1 MAEVLSQS
9 QIDALLAAAMS
20 GTQDLSQQK
29 EEKKYQKYDFRSPR
43 KYTKERLKML
53 NGVFENYAKVLNTRI
68 NALAR
73 ATCEVEV
80 DTVDEQRYYEFSNAL
95 IDGQVVTLAYLDVN
109 DYHEDTPVIIVATP
123 SIMVSLIDRLMGGNG
138 DVEEDLPSDYTYT
151 DLDLSLYINLMTD
164 FVGIMGGSWENY
176 INLEFNFGRI
186 EANPTLVQLIGFEET
201 VILVSLDINFSN
213 SSGRLDICLPDAVLG
228 KIFSEINKGNAV
240 LRKEREDHSE
250 EIYSHLQTSDLEI
263 TAELGRTR
271 LQLSDIYNLAV
282 GDVIDMNIKKDST
295 VGLRIGGREWF
306 AGYMG
311 THDKHLAVK
320 IRDVQGE
327 LRTEF
332 ATAIKDGVQPEGLPE
347 EIPAEE
353 IPTGEI
359 PEEFPA
365 EMTAD
370 TSQAEPPMPEEIA
383 FEPEPVPQPELDEGG
398 STQEDGQ

>member
-20 GTQDLSQQK
+20 GTQDLTQQK

-73 ATCEVEV
+73 ATCEVGV

-95 IDGQVVTLAYLDVN
+95 TDGQVVTLAYLTIG
-109 DYHEDTPVIIVATP
+109 EEREESPVIIVATP

-151 DLDLSLYINLMTD
+151 DLDLSLYQNLMTD
-164 FVGIMGGSWENY
+164 FISIMGGSWENY
-176 INLEFNFGRI
+176 LTLRFDYGRV

-201 VILVSLDINFSN
+201 VIMVSLDIKFSN

-228 KIFSEINKGNAV
+228 RIFTEINKGSAA

-250 EIYSHLQTSDLEI
+250 EIYSHIQSSELEI
-263 TAELGRTR
+263 TAELGRTS
-271 LQLSDIYNLAV
+271 LSLKDVFNLNV
-282 GDVIDMNIKKDST
+282 GDVIDMHMKKDSP
-295 VGLRIGGREWF
+295 VSLKIGGREWF
-306 AGYMG
+306 TGYMG
-311 THDKHLAVK
+311 VHERYLAVK
-320 IRDVQGE
+320 IRDVDGE
-327 LRTEF
+327 PQSAFSAVRDEIEEESGDPGAF
-332 ATAIKDGVQPEGLPE
+332 AGQ
-347 EIPAEE
+347 
-353 IPTGEI
+353 
-359 PEEFPA
+359 
-365 EMTAD
+365 
-370 TSQAEPPMPEEIA
+370 
-383 FEPEPVPQPELDEGG
+383 ELDEGG
-398 STQEDGQ
+398 SLQEDGQ

>member
-53 NGVFENYAKVLNTRI
+53 NGVFENYAKVINTRI

-95 IDGQVVTLAYLDVN
+95 IDGQVVTLAYLNINGDR
-109 DYHEDTPVIIVATP
+109 EDTPVIIVATP

-164 FVGIMGGSWENY
+164 FVNIMGGSWENY
-176 INLEFNFGRI
+176 IRLAFEFGRV

-201 VILVSLDINFSN
+201 VILVSLDIKFSN
-213 SSGRLDICLPDAVLG
+213 SSGRLDICLPDAVLS
-228 KIFSEINKGNAV
+228 KIFAEINKGNAV
-240 LRKEREDHSE
+240 MRKEREDHSDD
-250 EIYSHLQTSDLEI
+250 IYSHLQTSELEI

-271 LQLSDIYNLAV
+271 LQLQDIFNLEV
-282 GDVIDMNIKKDST
+282 GDVIDMSMKQDSP
-295 VGLRIGGREWF
+295 VSLRIGGREWF
-306 AGYMG
+306 TGYMG
-311 THDKHLAVK
+311 MHDKHLAVK
-320 IRDVQGE
+320 IRDVEGE
-327 LRTEF
+327 LNSEF
-332 ATAIKDGVQPEGLPE
+332 SFLHANKDKNEGDGAPAQESQDLPE
-347 EIPAEE
+347 
-353 IPTGEI
+353 
-359 PEEFPA
+359 
-365 EMTAD
+365 D
-370 TSQAEPPMPEEIA
+370 VLDAEPILE
-383 FEPEPVPQPELDEGG
+383 PELDEGG
-398 STQEDGQ
+398 SLQEDG

>member
-29 EEKKYQKYDFRSPR
+29 EEKKYLKYDFRSPR

-95 IDGQVVTLAYLDVN
+95 IDGQVVTLAYLDIHG
-109 DYHEDTPVIIVATP
+109 DREDTPVIIVATP

-151 DLDLSLYINLMTD
+151 DLDLSLYTNLMTD

-176 INLEFNFGRI
+176 ISLRFEYGRI

-201 VILVSLDINFSN
+201 VIMVSLDIKFSN
-213 SSGRLDICLPDAVLG
+213 SSGRLDICLPDAVLS
-228 KIFSEINKGNAV
+228 KIFTEINKGNAV
-240 LRKEREDHSE
+240 LRKEREDHSDD
-250 EIYSHLQTSDLEI
+250 IYSHLQTSELEI

-271 LQLSDIYNLAV
+271 LQLNDIYNLNV
-282 GDVIDMNIKKDST
+282 GDVIDMNMKKDS
-295 VGLRIGGREWF
+295 VVSLRIGGREWF
-306 AGYMG
+306 TGYMG
-311 THDKHLAVK
+311 THEKRLAVK

-327 LRTEF
+327 LKNEF
-332 ATAIKDGVQPEGLPE
+332 TLSALKGGKSGNAAEPAPEIAPDETPELPPE
-347 EIPAEE
+347 LASELAPDVISEFTSEPEF
-353 IPTGEI
+353 I
-359 PEEFPA
+359 PEPG
-365 EMTAD
+365 
-370 TSQAEPPMPEEIA
+370 
-383 FEPEPVPQPELDEGG
+383 LDEGG
-398 STQEDGQ
+398 SLQRDGE

>member
-109 DYHEDTPVIIVATP
+109 NYHEDTPVIIVATP

-176 INLEFNFGRI
+176 INLDFNFGRI

-295 VGLRIGGREWF
+295 VSLRIGGREWF

-311 THDKHLAVK
+311 THDKRLAVK

-327 LRTEF
+327 LHSEF
-332 ATAIKDGVQPEGLPE
+332 GTPPEGE
-347 EIPAEE
+347 SGAEDVPAEE
-353 IPTGEI
+353 TAAPASEPPETEQPEAAA
-359 PEEFPA
+359 PEEGAPFEETEP
-365 EMTAD
+365 TA
-370 TSQAEPPMPEEIA
+370 Q
-383 FEPEPVPQPELDEGG
+383 EPVMEPELDEGG

>member
-95 IDGQVVTLAYLDVN
+95 IDGEAVTLAYLNIDG
-109 DYHEDTPVIIVATP
+109 DIEDTPVIIVATP
-123 SIMVSLIDRLMGGNG
+123 SIMVSLIDRLMGGAG

-151 DLDLSLYINLMTD
+151 DLDLSLYTNLMAD
-164 FVGIMGGSWENY
+164 FIGIMGGSWENY
-176 INLEFNFGRI
+176 LELKFDFGRI

-201 VILVSLDINFSN
+201 VIMVSLDIKFSN
-213 SSGRLDICLPDAVLG
+213 SSGRLDICLPDAVLS
-228 KIFSEINKGNAV
+228 KIFTEISKGNAV
-240 LRKEREDHSE
+240 LRKEREDHSK
-250 EIYSHLQTSDLEI
+250 EIYSHLQTSELEI
-263 TAELGRTR
+263 TAELGRTK
-271 LQLSDIYNLAV
+271 LQLTDIYNLHV
-282 GDVIDMNIKKDST
+282 GDVIDMNMKKDS
-295 VGLRIGGREWF
+295 VVKLRIGGREWF

-311 THDKHLAVK
+311 THEKYLAVK

-327 LRTEF
+327 LKTEF
-332 ATAIKDGVQPEGLPE
+332 VAALEEEAMPEGISGDMPAADAMMEEAAFTPE
-347 EIPAEE
+347 V
-353 IPTGEI
+353 I
-359 PEEFPA
+359 PEAGF
-365 EMTAD
+365 
-370 TSQAEPPMPEEIA
+370 
-383 FEPEPVPQPELDEGG
+383 DEGG
-398 STQEDGQ
+398 SMQEDGQ

>member
-20 GTQDLSQQK
+20 GGQDLSQQK

-95 IDGQVVTLAYLDVN
+95 IDGEVVTLAYLNINGDI
-109 DYHEDTPVIIVATP
+109 EDTPVIIVATP
-123 SIMVSLIDRLMGGNG
+123 SIIVSLIDRLMGGAG
-138 DVEEDLPSDYTYT
+138 DVEDDLPSDYTYT
-151 DLDLSLYINLMTD
+151 DLDLSLYQNLMVD
-164 FVGIMGGSWENY
+164 FISIMGGSWENY
-176 INLEFNFGRI
+176 LPLEFDFGRI

-201 VILVSLDINFSN
+201 VIMVSLDIKFSN

-228 KIFSEINKGNAV
+228 RIFQEISKGNAV

-250 EIYSHLQTSDLEI
+250 EIYSHLSTSTLEI
-263 TAELGRTR
+263 RAELGRTT
-271 LQLSDIYNLAV
+271 LQLQDLYNLNV
-282 GDVIDMNIKKDST
+282 GDVIDMNMKKDST
-295 VGLRIGGREWF
+295 VSLRIGGREWF

-311 THDKHLAVK
+311 IHEKHIAVK

-327 LRTEF
+327 PRSAFAAVLDDEKPTEE
-332 ATAIKDGVQPEGLPE
+332 AIPEYELTE
-347 EIPAEE
+347 EPVEPIPAQEFMPGQE
-353 IPTGEI
+353 I
-359 PEEFPA
+359 
-365 EMTAD
+365 
-370 TSQAEPPMPEEIA
+370 
-383 FEPEPVPQPELDEGG
+383 VPGPELDEGG
-398 STQEDGQ
+398 SMQEDGQ

>member
-20 GTQDLSQQK
+20 GTQDLTQQK

-95 IDGQVVTLAYLDVN
+95 IDGQVVTLAYLNINGDR
-109 DYHEDTPVIIVATP
+109 EDTPVIIVATP

-176 INLEFNFGRI
+176 ISLAFEFGRI

-213 SSGRLDICLPDAVLG
+213 SSGRLDICLPDAVLS
-228 KIFSEINKGNAV
+228 KIFTEINKGNAV

-250 EIYSHLQTSDLEI
+250 EIYSHIQTSDLEI

-271 LQLSDIYNLAV
+271 LQLNDIYNLAV
-282 GDVIDMNIKKDST
+282 GDVIDMNIKKDS
-295 VGLRIGGREWF
+295 VVSLRIGGREWF

-311 THDKHLAVK
+311 TYEKHLAVK

-327 LRTEF
+327 PRSAFESVMEGNSGQSG
-332 ATAIKDGVQPEGLPE
+332 AAPE
-347 EIPAEE
+347 A
-353 IPTGEI
+353 
-359 PEEFPA
+359 
-365 EMTAD
+365 
-370 TSQAEPPMPEEIA
+370 QAEQPVPEPPA
-383 FEPEPVPQPELDEGG
+383 AEPEPAAVPAPEEGG
-398 STQEDGQ
+398 SMQEDGQ

>member
-29 EEKKYQKYDFRSPR
+29 EEKKFQKYDFRSPR

-95 IDGQVVTLAYLDVN
+95 IDGQVVTLAYLNINGDR
-109 DYHEDTPVIIVATP
+109 EETPVIVVATP

-164 FVGIMGGSWENY
+164 FISIMGGSWENY
-176 INLEFNFGRI
+176 ISLAFDFGRI

-213 SSGRLDICLPDAVLG
+213 SSGRLDICLPDAVLS
-228 KIFSEINKGNAV
+228 KIFTEINKGNAV
-240 LRKEREDHSE
+240 LRKEREDHSK
-250 EIYSHLQTSDLEI
+250 EIYSHIQTSDLEI

-271 LQLSDIYNLAV
+271 LQLRDIYNLAV

-295 VGLRIGGREWF
+295 VSLRIGGRQWF

-311 THDKHLAVK
+311 THDKRLAVK
-320 IRDVQGE
+320 IRDVQG
-327 LRTEF
+327 LRSEF
-332 ATAIKDGVQPEGLPE
+332 EAAIEEESRPE
-347 EIPAEE
+347 EAPQSEPQNAPDIAPETGQEPADMQ
-353 IPTGEI
+353 G
-359 PEEFPA
+359 
-365 EMTAD
+365 
-370 TSQAEPPMPEEIA
+370 IA
-383 FEPEPVPQPELDEGG
+383 PEPMIQEGG

>member
-20 GTQDLSQQK
+20 GTQDLTQQK

-95 IDGQVVTLAYLDVN
+95 IDGQVVTLAYLN
-109 DYHEDTPVIIVATP
+109 IGGGREDTPVIIVATP

-151 DLDLSLYINLMTD
+151 DLDLSLYVNLMTD

-176 INLEFNFGRI
+176 INLAFEFGRV

-201 VILVSLDINFSN
+201 VILVSMDLKFSN
-213 SSGRLDICLPDAVLG
+213 SSGRVDICLPDAVLS
-228 KIFSEINKGNAV
+228 KIFTEINKGNAN
-240 LRKEREDHSE
+240 LRKEREDHSDD
-250 EIYSHLQTSDLEI
+250 IYSQLQTSELEI

-271 LQLSDIYNLAV
+271 LRLHDIFNLDV
-282 GDVIDMNIKKDST
+282 GDVIDMGMKKDSP
-295 VGLRIGGREWF
+295 VSLIIGGREWF
-306 AGYMG
+306 TGYMG
-311 THDKHLAVK
+311 IHDKHLAVK
-320 IRDVQGE
+320 VRDVEGE
-327 LRTEF
+327 LNAGLMSAQEEEDESEPASETEPH
-332 ATAIKDGVQPEGLPE
+332 GPPEDVF
-347 EIPAEE
+347 
-353 IPTGEI
+353 I
-359 PEEFPA
+359 PEPI
-365 EMTAD
+365 
-370 TSQAEPPMPEEIA
+370 P
-383 FEPEPVPQPELDEGG
+383 EPELAEGG
-398 STQEDGQ
+398 SLQEDGE

>member
-20 GTQDLSQQK
+20 GTQDLTTQK
-29 EEKKYQKYDFRSPR
+29 EEKKYLKYDFRSPR

-68 NALAR
+68 NGLAR

-95 IDGQVVTLAYLDVN
+95 IDGQVVTLAYLDIHG
-109 DYHEDTPVIIVATP
+109 DREETPVIIVATP
-123 SIMVSLIDRLMGGNG
+123 SIIVSLIDRLMGGNG

-151 DLDLSLYINLMTD
+151 DLDLSLYQNLMTD
-164 FVGIMGGSWENY
+164 FVSIMGGSWENY
-176 INLEFNFGRI
+176 ISLRFEYGRI

-201 VILVSLDINFSN
+201 VIMVSLDIKFSN
-213 SSGRLDICLPDAVLG
+213 SSGRLDICLPDAVLS
-228 KIFSEINKGNAV
+228 KIFTEINKGSAV
-240 LRKEREDHSE
+240 LRKEREDHSDD
-250 EIYSHLQTSDLEI
+250 IYTHLRTSELEI

-271 LQLSDIYNLAV
+271 LQLKDIYNLSV
-282 GDVIDMNIKKDST
+282 GDVIDMNKKKDST
-295 VGLRIGGREWF
+295 VSLRIGGREWF

-311 THDKHLAVK
+311 MHDKHLAVK

-332 ATAIKDGVQPEGLPE
+332 VNAVSQESAPASVPESVP
-347 EIPAEE
+347 
-353 IPTGEI
+353 
-359 PEEFPA
+359 
-365 EMTAD
+365 
-370 TSQAEPPMPEEIA
+370 
-383 FEPEPVPQPELDEGG
+383 EPEIIPQLELEEGG
-398 STQEDGQ
+398 S